1 MSIAAL
7 GILHPGKMG
16 STIAASAKAAVPRV
30 LWASAGRSGATAQ
43 RAAAVGLE
51 DAGTLADLVGG
62 SAVIVSVCPP
72 HAAEA
77 VAQEVAE
84 LGFRGLYAD
93 ANAIA
98 PSRARAMAGIIQR
111 SGGQFVDGGIVGGPV
126 QRAGTTRLYL
136 SGDGAGQVAACFEG
150 GPLQAIVIEGGIGSA
165 SALKMVYAA
174 QTKGTTALLG
184 AILAVARHEGVE
196 QELFQEWGMS
206 HPGLGER
213 ALRQLEGAADR
224 AWRWVGEMEEIAA
237 TFQEAGLPGGF
248 HLAAADVY
256 RRLEAH
262 ADQASPPPAST
273 LVQELL
279 DAGKPA
285 HR

>member
-1 MSIAAL
+1 MSVSTL

-30 LWASAGRSGATAQ
+30 VWTSAGRSSASAW
-43 RAAAVGLE
+43 RAAAAGLE
-51 DAGTLADLVGG
+51 DAVTVTNLVRD
-62 SAVIVSVCPP
+62 SDVIVSVCPP
-72 HAAEA
+72 HAAES
-77 VAQEVAE
+77 VAEEVAA

-93 ANAIA
+93 ANAIS
-98 PSRARAMAGIIQR
+98 PSRARAIAGIIQR
-111 SGGQFVDGGIVGGPV
+111 AGGQFVDGGIVGGPV

-150 GPLQAIVIEGGIGSA
+150 GPLQAIVIGGGIGSA

-174 QTKGTTALLG
+174 QTKGTTALLS

-196 QELFQEWGMS
+196 QELFQEWSMS
-206 HPGLGER
+206 QPWLGER

-237 TFQEAGLPGGF
+237 TFEEAGLPGGF

-262 ADQASPPPAST
+262 ADEASAPPAST
-273 LVQELL
+273 LVQEIL
-279 DAGKPA
+279 DAGAPA
-285 HR
+285 HH